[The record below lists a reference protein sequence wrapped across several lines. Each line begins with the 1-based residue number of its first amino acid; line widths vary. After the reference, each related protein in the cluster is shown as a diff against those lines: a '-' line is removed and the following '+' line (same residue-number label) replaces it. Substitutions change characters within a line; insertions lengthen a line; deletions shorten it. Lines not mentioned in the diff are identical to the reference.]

1 MNRIIVSGRI
11 TKDLE
16 LRSTEAGKKFLG
28 FSIAVN
34 EMVKEEQITDF
45 FNCNAWE
52 HNAEFIN
59 KYFGK
64 GRMILIEGK
73 LKTNKYT
80 NAEGKELTNTYIL
93 VQHAEFMDAKKEATE
108 EVKEETTNDF
118 NEDDFEDF
126 EITNDLELPF

>member
-1 MNRIIVSGRI
+1 MNRIVISGRI

-52 HNAEFIN
+52 HNAEFIS

-108 EVKEETTNDF
+108 EVKEEEFTQPDEIVF
-118 NEDDFEDF
+118 EDDD
-126 EITNDLELPF
+126 LPF